1 MNTPYKAQEQTADHG
16 KAEQAMSPGS
26 GDDSGRFFR
35 EIQIEFLVHE
45 LKGPISIVETGM
57 RTLLEKREKY
67 GDLSSRQEKTLKR
80 ALRNT
85 QKAREMLYDLLEIGR
100 SEAGC
105 FHCAGFQPAKAAYE
119 VLMDALETMAAGI
132 FEQCRLCREEKET
145 IQFLSGCGIFL
156 DISPCL
162 AHTEI
167 VQDEI
172 KFRQILGNLIKNALH
187 HRRGR
192 VEIIMRQEDNRLLTE
207 VSDDGPGIKPEHHQ
221 MLFQRYVQI
230 KKENECRTLKRR
242 GHGLGLAGALVL
254 ARGLGGDI
262 EVESGNK
269 RKGSTFRLILPI

>member
-1 MNTPYKAQEQTADHG
+1 MNKPYKAQQQTAD
-16 KAEQAMSPGS
+16 SPAFD
-26 GDDSGRFFR
+26 DDSGRFFR
-35 EIQIEFLVHE
+35 EIQIEFLIHE
-45 LKGPISIVETGM
+45 LKSPISIAETGM
-57 RTLLEKREKY
+57 RTLLEKRKKY
-67 GDLSSRQEKTLKR
+67 GELSSRQEKTLKR

-100 SEAGC
+100 AEAGC

-132 FEQCRLCREEKET
+132 FEQCRMCREEKET

-156 DISPCL
+156 DIAPCL
-162 AHTEI
+162 ACMEI

-187 HRRGR
+187 HRKGR
-192 VEIIMRQEDNRLLTE
+192 VEVRMKQEDNRLLTE

-221 MLFQRYVQI
+221 MIFERYAQV
-230 KKENECRTLKRR
+230 KKANECRALKRR
-242 GHGLGLAGALVL
+242 GHGLGLAGALIL

-262 EVESGNK
+262 EVESNDK

>member
-1 MNTPYKAQEQTADHG
+1 MNTPYEAQQQIADHG
-16 KAEQAMSPGS
+16 KAEQAMSQKS
-26 GDDSGRFFR
+26 GDDSGHFFR
-35 EIQIEFLVHE
+35 EIQIEFLIHE
-45 LKGPISIVETGM
+45 LKSPISIAETGI

-105 FHCAGFQPAKAAYE
+105 FQCAGFQPAKAAYE
-119 VLMDALETMAAGI
+119 VLMDALESMAAGI
-132 FEQCRLCREEKET
+132 FEQCR
-145 IQFLSGCGIFL
+145 Q
-156 DISPCL
+156 
-162 AHTEI
+162 I

-192 VEIIMRQEDNRLLTE
+192 VEIIMRQENNRLLTE

-221 MLFQRYVQI
+221 MIFQRYIQV

-254 ARGLGGDI
+254 ARRLGGDI